1 MEEYNYSEYIQ
12 KILSSQP
19 LILDCWAFQNPRSIK
34 NNTALR
40 FTVNGFL
47 HQGLVEV
54 RYNEGEDLFD
64 VLLLND
70 DKTIKQ
76 KQTSVYLDELVDTVD
91 RMVERDEHYRENIM
105 KAYFSSKED

>member
-1 MEEYNYSEYIQ
+1 MEDFNYSEYIY
-12 KILSSQP
+12 KILSSEP
-19 LILDCWAFQNPRSIK
+19 FIIESWAFQNPRSIK

-40 FTVNGFL
+40 FMVNGFL
-47 HQGLVEV
+47 HQGLVEIQ
-54 RYNEGEDLFD
+54 YNEGEYLFD

-76 KQTSVYLDELVDTVD
+76 KRTSVYLDELVDTVD
-91 RMVERDEHYRENIM
+91 RMVERDEHYKENIM